1 MFLFN
6 RIFRPRNLINIPH
19 RAIHLIT
26 SPNDFDTKIQSAG
39 SKLVVVEFFANWCG
53 ICHLISPK
61 FEVLSEK
68 YASKMLALKV
78 DVETFEEI
86 AIRYDFIQLPTFVF
100 FKNKVKIHTFTG
112 SSEETLENLIKENT
126 K

>member
-1 MFLFN
+1 MFIFN
-6 RIFRPRNLINIPH
+6 RIFRPQNLNNFNRRNM
-19 RAIHLIT
+19 HLIT
-26 SPNDFDTKIQSAG
+26 SPNDFDTKIQNAG

-53 ICHLISPK
+53 LCHIIGPK
-61 FEVLSEK
+61 FEALAEK

-100 FKNKVKIHTFTG
+100 FKDKAKIHTFTG
-112 SSEETLENLIKENT
+112 STEDTLENLIKENI